1 MGAMSLEAFNRMLWS
16 FAGQRVITTAA
27 RAGILRR
34 LAEGPATVD
43 QAAEEIGLDELAT
56 GKVMRA
62 LTALE
67 LVEADGERY
76 RMVESLARHF
86 RGGADDITPMLN
98 HLHEMYDSWGA
109 NLEPWLKGGE
119 WETRKRDDDEVA
131 AFGFAMQAIGS
142 FVAKKVARAL
152 ELSGSARMLD
162 VGGGFGQYACELCRV
177 NPELRATVLD
187 IPSVAEM
194 ATRKAADGEFADRVE
209 WLAGDYLE
217 ADYGSGYDLV
227 LFANVLHQENID
239 SAADMVRR
247 GAGALAPGG
256 RVAVVDFA
264 IDDDQRENL
273 QGCLFAINMRS
284 FGDTY
289 TEPTIRGWME
299 AAGLIDV
306 ERIDIDPVRWMIVG
320 RKG

>member
-86 RGGADDITPMLN
+86 RGGA
-98 HLHEMYDSWGA
+98 
-109 NLEPWLKGGE
+109 
-119 WETRKRDDDEVA
+119 RDDDEVA